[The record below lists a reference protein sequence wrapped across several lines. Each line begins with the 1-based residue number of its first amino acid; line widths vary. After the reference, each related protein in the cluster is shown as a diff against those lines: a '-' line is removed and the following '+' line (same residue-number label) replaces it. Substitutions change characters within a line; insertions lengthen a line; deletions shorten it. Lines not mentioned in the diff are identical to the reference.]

1 MITRIVKMIFKP
13 ELTSVFEQMFH
24 ERKDLIAGFEGCLG
38 VELLKETQSGDEQAV
53 YFTRSIWIDEESLER
68 YRKSDLFA
76 DTWKNTKSKFAG
88 KPEAWSTKIVASK
101 FE

>member
-13 ELTSVFEQMFH
+13 ELTEAFEALFA
-24 ERKDLIAGFEGCLG
+24 ERKDLIAGFEGCQS
-38 VELLKETQSGDEQAV
+38 VELLKETQVKKDEAV

-68 YRKSDLFA
+68 YRNSDLFA
-76 DTWKNTKSKFAG
+76 DTWKHTKSKFAG
-88 KPEAWSTKIVASK
+88 KPAAWSTKIVASK